1 MNLDEIKDLIDTV
14 IAKGIAELEYSN
26 GDERIRICRA
36 SSVSQ
41 VPPSHTVVV
50 ASTPGPVAAEGANS
64 APAKASEAAAKT
76 AESNGDLLM
85 VTAPIVGTFYESPSP
100 GSPPFVELGD
110 RVESGQILC
119 IIEAMKLMNEIE
131 AENAGV
137 VAKRFVSNGQPV
149 EYGEA
154 LFAIRPD

>member
-36 SSVSQ
+36 SSVNQ
-41 VPPSHTVVV
+41 VPPSYTVV
-50 ASTPGPVAAEGANS
+50 ASAPGPVAAEGANS
-64 APAKASEAAAKT
+64 APANVSEAAAKT

-85 VTAPIVGTFYESPSP
+85 VTAPIVGTFYGSPSP

-137 VAKRFVSNGQPV
+137 VTKRFVSNGQPV